1 MKASPQPNFT
11 KMLVWLRSC
20 LFESRGIM
28 GNGVQPL
35 DPVAI
40 QIGSISV
47 KWYGV
52 IIASAVVIALLL
64 ALSEANKRKM
74 DKEII
79 VDLLIWAIP
88 ISIISARIYYVIFEW
103 DFYKNNLGEI
113 VKIWHG
119 GIAIYGALIGAVL
132 TAIIFSRIKKISF
145 WQLADVVAPS
155 LIIAQAIG
163 RWGNF
168 MNQEAHGAETTRSF
182 LESLHLPDFII
193 NQMYIDGAYYQPTF
207 LYESLWNVLGF
218 IVLLIIRRTKIRRG
232 ELFLGYVIW
241 YSFGRFFIEGMRT
254 DSLMWGD
261 FRVSQVLSLLLIV
274 LSIGIII
281 YRRMKMNPPYYME
294 DKFCKVVKKK

>member
-1 MKASPQPNFT
+1 
-11 KMLVWLRSC
+11 
-20 LFESRGIM
+20 M

-132 TAIIFSRIKKISF
+132 TAIIFSWIKKISF

-218 IVLLIIRRTKIRRG
+218 VILLIIRRTKIRRG

-261 FRVSQVLSLLLIV
+261 FRVSQALSLLLIV

-281 YRRMKMNPPYYME
+281 YRRLKMNPPYYME
-294 DKFCKVVKKK
+294 DKFGKVVKKK

>member
-1 MKASPQPNFT
+1 
-11 KMLVWLRSC
+11 
-20 LFESRGIM
+20 M

-294 DKFCKVVKKK
+294 DKFGKVVKRK

>member
-1 MKASPQPNFT
+1 
-11 KMLVWLRSC
+11 
-20 LFESRGIM
+20 M

-132 TAIIFSRIKKISF
+132 TAIIFSRFKKISF

-218 IVLLIIRRTKIRRG
+218 VILLIIRRTKIRRG

-261 FRVSQVLSLLLIV
+261 FRVSQALSLLLIV

-281 YRRMKMNPPYYME
+281 YRRLKMNPPYYME
-294 DKFCKVVKKK
+294 DKFGKVVKKK

>member
-1 MKASPQPNFT
+1 MDN
-11 KMLVWLRSC
+11 
-20 LFESRGIM
+20 GI
-28 GNGVQPL
+28 QPL

-40 QIGSISV
+40 QLGNISV

-132 TAIIFSRIKKISF
+132 TAVIFSRIKKISF

-168 MNQEAHGAETTRSF
+168 MNQEAHGVETTRAF
-182 LESLHLPDFII
+182 LEGLHLPDFII
-193 NQMYIDGAYYQPTF
+193 NQMYIDGVYYQPTF

-218 IVLLIIRRTKIRRG
+218 IILLVIRRTKIRRG

-254 DSLMWGD
+254 DSLMWGA
-261 FRVSQVLSLLLIV
+261 FRVSQALSLFLII
-274 LSIGIII
+274 LAIGIIV
-281 YRRMKMNPPYYME
+281 YRRLKMNPPYYME
-294 DKFCKVVKKK
+294 DKYGKVAKKK

>member
-1 MKASPQPNFT
+1 
-11 KMLVWLRSC
+11 
-20 LFESRGIM
+20 M

-294 DKFCKVVKKK
+294 DKFGKVIKKK

>member
-1 MKASPQPNFT
+1 
-11 KMLVWLRSC
+11 
-20 LFESRGIM
+20 M

-207 LYESLWNVLGF
+207 LFESLWNVLGF

-294 DKFCKVVKKK
+294 DKFGKVVKKK

>member
-1 MKASPQPNFT
+1 
-11 KMLVWLRSC
+11 
-20 LFESRGIM
+20 M
-28 GNGVQPL
+28 GNGVHPL

-218 IVLLIIRRTKIRRG
+218 VILLIIRRTKIRRG

-261 FRVSQVLSLLLIV
+261 FRVSQALSLLLIV

-281 YRRMKMNPPYYME
+281 YRRLKMNPPYYME
-294 DKFCKVVKKK
+294 DKFGKVVKKK

>member
-1 MKASPQPNFT
+1 
-11 KMLVWLRSC
+11 
-20 LFESRGIM
+20 M

-52 IIASAVVIALLL
+52 IIASAIVIALLL

-294 DKFCKVVKKK
+294 DKFGKVVKKK

>member
-1 MKASPQPNFT
+1 
-11 KMLVWLRSC
+11 
-20 LFESRGIM
+20 M

-119 GIAIYGALIGAVL
+119 GIVIYGALIGAVL

-218 IVLLIIRRTKIRRG
+218 VILLIIRRTKIRRG

-261 FRVSQVLSLLLIV
+261 FRVSQALSLLLIV

-281 YRRMKMNPPYYME
+281 YRRLKMNPPYYME
-294 DKFCKVVKKK
+294 DKFGKVVKKK

>member
-1 MKASPQPNFT
+1 
-11 KMLVWLRSC
+11 
-20 LFESRGIM
+20 M

-218 IVLLIIRRTKIRRG
+218 VILLIIRRTKIRRG

-254 DSLMWGD
+254 DSLMWAD
-261 FRVSQVLSLLLIV
+261 FRVSQALSLLLIV

-281 YRRMKMNPPYYME
+281 YRRLKMNPPYYME
-294 DKFCKVVKKK
+294 DKFGKVVKKK

>member
-1 MKASPQPNFT
+1 
-11 KMLVWLRSC
+11 
-20 LFESRGIM
+20 M

-218 IVLLIIRRTKIRRG
+218 VILLIIRRTKIRRG

-261 FRVSQVLSLLLIV
+261 FRVSQALSLLLIV

-281 YRRMKMNPPYYME
+281 YRRLKMNPPYYME
-294 DKFCKVVKKK
+294 DKFGEVVKKK

>member
-1 MKASPQPNFT
+1 
-11 KMLVWLRSC
+11 
-20 LFESRGIM
+20 M

-218 IVLLIIRRTKIRRG
+218 VILLIIRRTKIRRG

-261 FRVSQVLSLLLIV
+261 FRVSQALSLLLIV

-281 YRRMKMNPPYYME
+281 YRRLKMNPPYYMK
-294 DKFCKVVKKK
+294 DKFGKVVKKK

>member
-1 MKASPQPNFT
+1 
-11 KMLVWLRSC
+11 
-20 LFESRGIM
+20 M

-168 MNQEAHGAETTRSF
+168 MNQEAHGAETTRAF
-182 LESLHLPDFII
+182 LEGLRLPDFII

-218 IVLLIIRRTKIRRG
+218 IILLIIRRTKIRRG

-281 YRRMKMNPPYYME
+281 YRRLKMNPPYYME
-294 DKFCKVVKKK
+294 DKFGKVVKKK

>member
-1 MKASPQPNFT
+1 
-11 KMLVWLRSC
+11 
-20 LFESRGIM
+20 M

-168 MNQEAHGAETTRSF
+168 MNQEAHGAATTRAF
-182 LESLHLPDFII
+182 LEGLHLPDFII

-218 IVLLIIRRTKIRRG
+218 IILLIIRRTKIRRG

-281 YRRMKMNPPYYME
+281 YRRVKMNPPYYME
-294 DKFCKVVKKK
+294 DKFGKVVKKK

>member
-1 MKASPQPNFT
+1 
-11 KMLVWLRSC
+11 
-20 LFESRGIM
+20 M

-207 LYESLWNVLGF
+207 LYESLWNVIGF

-294 DKFCKVVKKK
+294 DKFGKVVKKK

>member
-1 MKASPQPNFT
+1 
-11 KMLVWLRSC
+11 
-20 LFESRGIM
+20 M

-182 LESLHLPDFII
+182 LESIHLPDFII

-218 IVLLIIRRTKIRRG
+218 IILLIIRRTKIRRG

-261 FRVSQVLSLLLIV
+261 FRVSQALSLLLIV

-281 YRRMKMNPPYYME
+281 YRRLKMNPPYYME
-294 DKFCKVVKKK
+294 DKFGKAVKKK

>member
-1 MKASPQPNFT
+1 
-11 KMLVWLRSC
+11 
-20 LFESRGIM
+20 M

-132 TAIIFSRIKKISF
+132 TAVIFSRIKKISF
-145 WQLADVVAPS
+145 WKLADVVAPS

-168 MNQEAHGAETTRSF
+168 MNQEAHGAETTRAF
-182 LESLHLPDFII
+182 LEDLHLPEFII

-218 IVLLIIRRTKIRRG
+218 IVLLIIRRTKIRSG
-232 ELFLGYVIW
+232 ELFLSYVIW

-274 LSIGIII
+274 LSIGLII
-281 YRRMKMNPPYYME
+281 YRRVKMNPPYYME
-294 DKFCKVVKKK
+294 DKLGKVAKKK

>member
-1 MKASPQPNFT
+1 MENQIT
-11 KMLVWLRSC
+11 
-20 LFESRGIM
+20 
-28 GNGVQPL
+28 PL

-40 QIGSISV
+40 QLGNFSI
-47 KWYGV
+47 KWYGI
-52 IIASAVVIALLL
+52 IIALGVVVALLL
-64 ALSEANKRKM
+64 ALREATKRRF
-74 DKEII
+74 DKELF

-88 ISIISARIYYVIFEW
+88 ISIICARIYYVIFQW
-103 DFYKNNLGEI
+103 DFYKDNPSEI
-113 VKIWHG
+113 IKIWHG
-119 GIAIYGALIGAVL
+119 GIAIYGALIGAVG

-145 WQLADVVAPS
+145 FQLADIAAPS
-155 LIIAQAIG
+155 LLIAQAIG

-218 IVLLIIRRTKIRRG
+218 VVLLVLRRTKIRRG

-261 FRVSQVLSLLLIV
+261 MRVSQVLAVILIV
-274 LSIGIII
+274 VSMGMII
-281 YRRMKMNPPYYME
+281 YRRIKLNPPYYLA
-294 DKFCKVVKKK
+294 DKYGEVPKK

>member
-1 MKASPQPNFT
+1 
-11 KMLVWLRSC
+11 
-20 LFESRGIM
+20 M

-52 IIASAVVIALLL
+52 IIASVVVIALLL

-218 IVLLIIRRTKIRRG
+218 VILLIIRRTKIRRG

-261 FRVSQVLSLLLIV
+261 FRVSQALSLLLIV

-281 YRRMKMNPPYYME
+281 YRRLKMNPPYYME
-294 DKFCKVVKKK
+294 DKFGKVVKKK

>member
-1 MKASPQPNFT
+1 MEN
-11 KMLVWLRSC
+11 
-20 LFESRGIM
+20 GI
-28 GNGVQPL
+28 QPL

-40 QIGSISV
+40 QLGNISV

-52 IIASAVVIALLL
+52 IIASAVVIALIL
-64 ALSEANKRKM
+64 ALSEASKRKM

-88 ISIISARIYYVIFEW
+88 ISIISARIYYVVFEW
-103 DFYKNNLGEI
+103 DFYKNNLSEI

-132 TAIIFSRIKKISF
+132 TAVIFSRIKKISF

-168 MNQEAHGAETTRSF
+168 MNQEAHGAETTRTF
-182 LESLHLPDFII
+182 LENLHLPEFII

-218 IVLLIIRRTKIRRG
+218 IILLIIRRTKIRRG
-232 ELFLGYVIW
+232 ELFLSYVIW

-261 FRVSQVLSLLLIV
+261 FRVSQVLSVLLII
-274 LSIGIII
+274 LSIGIIV
-281 YRRMKMNPPYYME
+281 YRRLKMNPPYYME
-294 DKFCKVVKKK
+294 DKYGKITKKK

>member
-1 MKASPQPNFT
+1 
-11 KMLVWLRSC
+11 
-20 LFESRGIM
+20 M

-35 DPVAI
+35 DPAAI

-218 IVLLIIRRTKIRRG
+218 VILLIIRRTKIRRG

-261 FRVSQVLSLLLIV
+261 FRVSQALSLLLIV

-281 YRRMKMNPPYYME
+281 YRRLKMNPPYYME
-294 DKFCKVVKKK
+294 DKFGKVVKKK